1 MLPLF
6 LFGLLLGASRP
17 ARPWL
22 WTVAVVP
29 VLVVTSWPDALL
41 NYSGVPV
48 RTTVAKSLPWV
59 AVTLLGAAPQP
70 LGKALRWLRDRP
82 VLLLIAVCVLIPS
95 ARGTAQGSANFSGMW
110 KLTKTDPPVA
120 AGRGGGGR
128 GGGISGPYAETTFN
142 QAPETIAITQ
152 SGSDVT
158 VQIGSAKAVF
168 TLDGKTMSTP
178 PGDVLALK
186 TRAHWDGAALHLHYK
201 QGMNW
206 GRDILSVSG
215 GTLTLVRDLES
226 GGASTTRTLTY
237 SKTS

>member
-1 MLPLF
+1 MTKSCGHRSSGALRTPGLRTSGLRTWGTPSGVPMLLF
-6 LFGLLLGASRP
+6 
-17 ARPWL
+17 
-22 WTVAVVP
+22 
-29 VLVVTSWPDALL
+29 
-41 NYSGVPV
+41 SGVPV
-48 RTTVAKSLPWV
+48 
-59 AVTLLGAAPQP
+59 
-70 LGKALRWLRDRP
+70 
-82 VLLLIAVCVLIPS
+82 LLLVAVCVLIS
-95 ARGTAQGSANFSGMW
+95 SGRATAQGSANFSGMW
-110 KLTKTDPPVA
+110 KLTKTDPPVP

-152 SGSDVT
+152 SGSTVT

>member
-1 MLPLF
+1 MTHVPSCLRTW
-6 LFGLLLGASRP
+6 GAPSR
-17 ARPWL
+17 
-22 WTVAVVP
+22 VP
-29 VLVVTSWPDALL
+29 VLLVV
-41 NYSGVPV
+41 
-48 RTTVAKSLPWV
+48 
-59 AVTLLGAAPQP
+59 AA
-70 LGKALRWLRDRP
+70 
-82 VLLLIAVCVLIPS
+82 CVLTLS
-95 ARGTAQGSANFSGMW
+95 AQVQAQGANFSGTW
-110 KLTKTDPPVA
+110 KLTKTDPPVP

-128 GGGISGPYAETTFN
+128 GGGISGPYADTTFN

-206 GRDILSVSG
+206 GRDILRVSG

>member
-1 MLPLF
+1 MTKSCGHRSSGALRTR
-6 LFGLLLGASRP
+6 GLRTWGTP
-17 ARPWL
+17 
-22 WTVAVVP
+22 
-29 VLVVTSWPDALL
+29 
-41 NYSGVPV
+41 SGV
-48 RTTVAKSLPWV
+48 
-59 AVTLLGAAPQP
+59 
-70 LGKALRWLRDRP
+70 P

-206 GRDILSVSG
+206 GRDILRVSG